1 MSQFNVENTA
11 KMTPGALAAAQDT
24 AQGQE
29 IIREG
34 IRVSQTVQASEAAAN
49 VQKVHRR
56 NEEEEREGR
65 RQSSQDAYERSDSQG
80 EKDKDAQRQPA
91 PPLAVKAQEPGA
103 KKFELYV

>member
-11 KMTPGALAAAQDT
+11 HMTPGALAAAQDT

-34 IRVSQTVQASEAAAN
+34 IRIAQTVQASEAAAD
-49 VQKVHRR
+49 VQRVHRR
-56 NEEEEREGR
+56 NEDEEREGR
-65 RQSSQDAYERSDSQG
+65 RQGSQDAYERSDSQ
-80 EKDKDAQRQPA
+80 EKGTEEGRPPA
-91 PPLAVKAQEPGA
+91 PPLVVKGQEPGA